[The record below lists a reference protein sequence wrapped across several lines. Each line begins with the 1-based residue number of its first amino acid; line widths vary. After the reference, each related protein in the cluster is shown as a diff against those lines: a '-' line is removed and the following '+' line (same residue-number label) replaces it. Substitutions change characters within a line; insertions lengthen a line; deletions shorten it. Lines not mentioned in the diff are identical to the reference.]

1 MYRRSIL
8 GAALVALV
16 VFGLRPAGAQ
26 PATETDRDAQALRVG
41 LVRSLFRDVPPTLA
55 QASIQPFSELVRS
68 QTGLN
73 CRAVVA
79 GDALSLAAQLSED
92 KVQFAVFHGVEFAWA
107 QEKFP
112 DLRPLVIAINRLRHL
127 RAILVTRHDSDVKTV
142 ADLKGKPIAL
152 PRRSREHCH
161 LFLERQCRELDSTP
175 KAFFADVVAYPTIEG
190 ALDDVLRRK
199 VQAAV
204 VDNVSLGCYER
215 LKPGCHAGL
224 KVLQQSC
231 VFPAA
236 VLAYHRGALDQST
249 LNRLRGGLI
258 KANQNVRGKELMFL
272 WNLTAFENVPA
283 DFTQILTSVVRE
295 YPAPAV
301 AGPANEIAAPE

>member
-1 MYRRSIL
+1 MNWRSI
-8 GAALVALV
+8 GAALVVLV
-16 VFGLRPAGAQ
+16 GLSMWPGPAV
-26 PATETDRDAQALRVG
+26 PAEEKDADAQGLRVG
-41 LVRSLFRDVPPTLA
+41 LVRTLFRDVPPALA
-55 QASIQPFSELVRS
+55 QVSIQPFSELMHS
-68 QTGLN
+68 QTGLD
-73 CRAVVA
+73 CRAIVA
-79 GDALSLAAQLSED
+79 GDALHLARQLNED

-107 QEKFP
+107 QEKYP
-112 DLRPLVIAINRLRHL
+112 ELRALVIAINRKREL
-127 RAILVTRHDSDVKTV
+127 RAVLVTRYDSEVKSF

-161 LFLERQCRELDSTP
+161 LFLERQCREAGSAP
-175 KAFFADVVAYPTIEG
+175 KGFFSDLVAYPNIEA

-204 VDNVSLGCYER
+204 VDNVSLDCYET

-236 VLAYHRGALDQST
+236 VVAYHRGALDSAT
-249 LNRLRGGLI
+249 LARLHSGLI

-272 WNLTAFENVPA
+272 WNLTAFEEVPTDYPQTLA
-283 DFTQILTSVVRE
+283 AVIRE
-295 YPAPAV
+295 YPTSVAAPAAV
-301 AGPANEIAAPE
+301 AAPAQE